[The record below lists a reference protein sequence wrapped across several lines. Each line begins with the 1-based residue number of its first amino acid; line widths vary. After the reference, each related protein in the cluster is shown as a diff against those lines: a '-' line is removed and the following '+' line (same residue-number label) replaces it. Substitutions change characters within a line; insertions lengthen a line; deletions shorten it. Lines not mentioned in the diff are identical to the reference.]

1 MNTEQNP
8 FINLLKIGHL
18 KQEAFIQAEFD
29 GLVSSANRKLH
40 DAKNTNLSIDS
51 RFDLAYNAAHSL
63 SLAALRKAGYRSE
76 NRYTVFQLLEATT
89 GLPPLLWRIFSTAH
103 QKRNLA
109 EYEGFTEIE
118 SSLLEGLINATVEL
132 SLILRDKS

>member
-89 GLPPLLWRIFSTAH
+89 GLPPCSGEFFLQRIKKETLLSTRVL
-103 QKRNLA
+103 QKSNLH
-109 EYEGFTEIE
+109 Y
-118 SSLLEGLINATVEL
+118 LK
-132 SLILRDKS
+132 D